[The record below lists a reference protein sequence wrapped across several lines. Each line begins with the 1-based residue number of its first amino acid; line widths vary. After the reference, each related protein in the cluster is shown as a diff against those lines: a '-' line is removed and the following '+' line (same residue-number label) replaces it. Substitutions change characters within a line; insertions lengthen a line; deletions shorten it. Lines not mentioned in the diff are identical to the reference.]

1 MKKTYS
7 ELTPLFASLRG
18 SLKDT
23 VCDHMKEL
31 GHIKFNTLRDFPFCD
46 IIGGEFISVEISEL
60 KYSDDG
66 DVKARSIYGKEFSVQ
81 EEGTID
87 GLMDLLYYIEE
98 KRFEIVKD

>member
-7 ELTPLFASLRG
+7 ELSPLFTALND

-23 VCDHMKEL
+23 ICEHLKEL

-46 IIGGEFISVEISEL
+46 IDGEFTSAEITEL
-60 KYSDDG
+60 IYSDDG
-66 DVKARSIYGKEFSVQ
+66 DVTARSIYGKDFSIQ

-87 GLMDLLYYIEE
+87 GLMELLYYIEE
-98 KRFEIVKD
+98 GAFEIVKD